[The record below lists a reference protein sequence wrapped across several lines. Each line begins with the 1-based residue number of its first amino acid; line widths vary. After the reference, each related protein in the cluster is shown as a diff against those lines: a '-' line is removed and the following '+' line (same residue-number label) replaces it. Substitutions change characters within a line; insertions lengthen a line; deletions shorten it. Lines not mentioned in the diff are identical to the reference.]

1 MLLMGSSKGLEG
13 ALVHNGCFGSYVSI
27 SLGFFSCKEDCFSID
42 FLDEFKFKHLD
53 SYFSK

>member
-27 SLGFFSCKEDCFSID
+27 SLGLFSCKEDCFSID